1 MPLVEPPWS
10 SWGDLPVFYYTQRN
24 PLPFAQYSTRA
35 MFVSSMSCGKHLQ
48 EAVDEPFQHTAMPK
62 CFLNPNYPIIFTFCQ
77 SQTKIHH
84 LNVCN
89 QNSFKSFQEAVDK
102 PLQHTRISKGILHS
116 IDRLFAPFA
125 KYSTINLL
133 PSSMSCGILQEAVDE
148 PFQHAFLSKCMLI
161 LFYSIIFTFW

>member
-1 MPLVEPPWS
+1 MPLLEPSWS

-62 CFLNPNYPIIFTFCQ
+62 CFLNPNYPIIFTFSQ

-89 QNSFKSFQEAVDK
+89 QNSFKSFQEAVD
-102 PLQHTRISKGILHS
+102 
-116 IDRLFAPFA
+116 
-125 KYSTINLL
+125 
-133 PSSMSCGILQEAVDE
+133 E
-148 PFQHAFLSKCMLI
+148 PFYISSILGHQKASSTPFLYCLDLLLSTQQEICSLVPWAVASYRKQCRSHSSI
-161 LFYSIIFTFW
+161 LSCQNAS